1 MHISFIRSKRIHR
14 SRSGQALIESAIMIP
29 FVLTI
34 IFNAINYGYFFYV
47 AQNMSAAVHSG
58 ALYSMMGGSST
69 YGGAYPAAGTSA
81 SDVNG
86 VANLVYQD
94 MQGAL
99 PGAAANASVRVCSPS
114 VGTTLTGTVTT
125 TNCSAVLGPSTT
137 FPAVDPDPENP
148 NFLLNRVDVAYTFNP
163 LIPGAPF
170 SAVLLFIPNCSLV
183 SGSVSCTFKAHVSM
197 RAM

>member
-1 MHISFIRSKRIHR
+1 LRGSEGTG
-14 SRSGQALIESAIMIP
+14 RSGQALIESAIIIP
-29 FVLTI
+29 FVLTV
-34 IFNAINYGYFFYV
+34 IFNAVNYGYFFYV
-47 AQNMSAAVHSG
+47 AQNMSAAVRSG
-58 ALYSMMGGSST
+58 ALYSMLGGSST
-69 YGGAYPAAGTSA
+69 YGGPYASAGTSA
-81 SDVNG
+81 TDING

-114 VGTTLTGTVTT
+114 VGTTVTGTVTT
-125 TNCSAVLGPSTT
+125 TTCSAVFGPSVT
-137 FPAVDPDPENP
+137 FPPVDPDPENP
-148 NFLLNRVDVAYTFNP
+148 NFLLNRVDVAYAFSP

-183 SGSVSCTFKAHVSM
+183 SGSVSCTFKSHVSM